1 MKWSANE
8 AHDIA
13 PDMAS
18 LTYIA
23 STVVT
28 GLIVVALAVAL
39 ARGREWRSAAP
50 TPGAVRTGGTSAV
63 TTLTETARS
72 PLGWTVA
79 FLVLALAIGGGTI
92 AFVTGAIPTAVSQ
105 ALGVALVLVA
115 ATVMGGY
122 LFWGVYHAV
131 RYRGIGSAQATGTG
145 LWVLGMVL
153 IVAIVVRLAMA

>member
-1 MKWSANE
+1 M
-8 AHDIA
+8 A
-13 PDMAS
+13 P

-23 STVVT
+23 STLVT
-28 GLIVVALAVAL
+28 GLIVVGLVAAL
-39 ARGREWRSAAP
+39 ARSREWRSAAA

-79 FLVLALAIGGGTI
+79 FLALVLVIGGGTI
-92 AFVTGAIPTAVSQ
+92 AFMTGAIPTAVGQ

-122 LFWGVYHAV
+122 LFWGVYHSA